1 VTTEDPRLV
10 SPVFVVGPLRSGT
23 TLLRLMLT
31 HHPRIN
37 CFGEFECSV
46 SEARGDSW
54 PELADYYRWTETDW
68 MFSGENLVID
78 KSLSYP
84 DLVRSFLAQE
94 AARSDKEIISAA
106 VHSRFDLLPKLW
118 PHARFIHTLRDPRD
132 VASSTMSMGWSGHP
146 FFGASYWLE
155 AERRWDKL
163 VSTVPARQLAEVRYE
178 DLVRHPEAELAQ
190 LCQFLGLAY
199 DPAML
204 TYDQDS
210 TYSKPDPSLA
220 EQWRRK
226 LTVREIQLVEAACG
240 DLLQRRGYP
249 RSGNQ
254 PATPKPIEL
263 MALRATNRFKMT
275 SWAIKRYGLSLWT
288 RRFVS
293 KRVGPPSWTQKVR
306 LELNEVDLRNIK

>member
-1 VTTEDPRLV
+1 
-10 SPVFVVGPLRSGT
+10 
-23 TLLRLMLT
+23 MLT

-37 CFGEFECSV
+37 CFDEFECSV

-54 PELADYYRWTETDW
+54 PELADYYRWAETDR
-68 MFSGENLVID
+68 MFLAANLVID

-94 AARSDKEIISAA
+94 AARSNKEIISAA
-106 VHSRFDLLPKLW
+106 IHSRFDLLPKLW
-118 PHARFIHTLRDPRD
+118 PNARFIHTLRDPRD
-132 VASSTMSMGWSGHP
+132 VARSTVPMGWTGHP
-146 FFGASYWLE
+146 FFGASYWTE
-155 AERRWDKL
+155 PERRWDKL
-163 VSTVPARQLAEVRYE
+163 VATVPQRQLIDVRYE
-178 DLVRHPEAELAQ
+178 DLVRQPEAELAR
-190 LCQFLGLAY
+190 LCEFLGVAY

-204 TYDQDS
+204 TYDRDT

-226 LTVREIQLVEAACG
+226 MPVRDVQLIEAACG
-240 DLLQRRGYP
+240 DLLQRRGYQP
-249 RSGNQ
+249 SGNR
-254 PATPKPIEL
+254 PLPPTPVEV

-293 KRVGPPSWTQKVR
+293 KRVGPASWTRKVR
-306 LELNEVDLRNIK
+306 LELNEVDLQHLK

>member
-1 VTTEDPRLV
+1 MTTEDPRLV

-37 CFGEFECSV
+37 CFDEFECSV

-54 PELADYYRWTETDW
+54 PELADYYRWAETDR
-68 MFSGENLVID
+68 MFLGANFVID

-94 AARSDKEIISAA
+94 AARSNKEIISAA
-106 VHSRFDLLPKLW
+106 IHSRFDLLPKLW
-118 PHARFIHTLRDPRD
+118 PNAKFIHTLRDPRD
-132 VASSTMSMGWSGHP
+132 VARSTVPMGWTGHP

-155 AERRWDKL
+155 PERRWDKL
-163 VSTVPARQLAEVRYE
+163 VATVPQRQLIDVRYE
-178 DLVRHPEAELAQ
+178 DLVRQPEAELAR
-190 LCQFLGLAY
+190 LCEFLGVAY

-204 TYDQDS
+204 TYDGDT

-226 LTVREIQLVEAACG
+226 MLVRDIQLVEAACG

-249 RSGNQ
+249 LSGKQ
-254 PATPKPIEL
+254 PVPPTPIEL
-263 MALRATNRFKMT
+263 MKLRATSRFKMT
-275 SWAIKRYGLSLWT
+275 SWAIKKYGLRLWT
-288 RRFVS
+288 RRLVS
-293 KRVGPPSWTQKVR
+293 KRVGLESWKRKVV
-306 LELNEVDLRNIK
+306 LELNEVDSRHLK